1 MRPAGVTRAAGPWG
15 ALALI
20 AVATLTPQDG
30 RGISRL
36 AHWCWQCGALWL
48 ADGASNV
55 LLFVPLGVALAA
67 LGWRVPVVLAAGCA
81 VTGLVETLQWLGIPP
96 GRLASRGDLLANA
109 AGALLGAALWRL
121 RGWRRPP
128 TPRSALALAYA
139 WVVGVAAVAM
149 GTALALRPSGTARY
163 DSRPLASPVTHVPG
177 AGWFEGTTDSVLVD
191 GVRVRRGYTGP
202 VILATRPSPAATR
215 ATLHVHGRDPTPAPV
230 PLLVLHDAGAW
241 RPWLAVAQ
249 HGTAAEATLTRR
261 GGAWGLAM
269 PVLSLPGAFAPRAPG
284 EPLRLT
290 VGTTPQAL
298 AMEGRAGAWASAR
311 TLPLTPLLGWALLQA
326 EVRTDGAWA
335 PLVATLWLALLA
347 VPVGWWG
354 AQGARGP
361 SWGHAVALAVALGGA
376 VALPA
381 PLLAS
386 AWPSAAAL
394 LQLAAW
400 GGVGAWAARR
410 GMFRHG

>member
-1 MRPAGVTRAAGPWG
+1 
-15 ALALI
+15 
-20 AVATLTPQDG
+20 
-30 RGISRL
+30 
-36 AHWCWQCGALWL
+36 
-48 ADGASNV
+48 
-55 LLFVPLGVALAA
+55 
-67 LGWRVPVVLAAGCA
+67 
-81 VTGLVETLQWLGIPP
+81 
-96 GRLASRGDLLANA
+96 
-109 AGALLGAALWRL
+109 
-121 RGWRRPP
+121 
-128 TPRSALALAYA
+128 
-139 WVVGVAAVAM
+139 
-149 GTALALRPSGTARY
+149 
-163 DSRPLASPVTHVPG
+163 
-177 AGWFEGTTDSVLVD
+177 
-191 GVRVRRGYTGP
+191 
-202 VILATRPSPAATR
+202 
-215 ATLHVHGRDPTPAPV
+215 
-230 PLLVLHDAGAW
+230 
-241 RPWLAVAQ
+241 
-249 HGTAAEATLTRR
+249 
-261 GGAWGLAM
+261 M

-376 VALPA
+376 VTLPA